1 MRKCTVVSICLCMAV
16 VLAIT
21 GCGGGGG
28 MSASQIQT
36 AQVLFDEALASD
48 KAGET
53 AEAFTKVDAAIV
65 QGGLNPDQLCE
76 AYLLRSRCHSAN
88 GKLDEALADIEYAEQ
103 GSPNPSVWHF
113 SRSVYFAAKGDATKS
128 KSEFAIAR
136 RFNPTLKIPK

>member
-1 MRKCTVVSICLCMAV
+1 MVAL
-16 VLAIT
+16 LAIA

-36 AQVLFDEALASD
+36 AQVLFDEALVCD
-48 KAGET
+48 KAGSAT
-53 AEAFTKVDAAIV
+53 EAFTKVDAAIV

-76 AYLLRSRCHSAN
+76 AYLLRSRCHSAS
-88 GKLDEALADIEYAEQ
+88 GKLEEALADIEFAEQ

-113 SRSVYFAAKGDATKS
+113 SRSVYFAAKGDAAKS

-136 RFNPTLKIPK
+136 RLNPSLKSLK